1 MKDRIREI
9 QIIRNTE
16 GKNYYRNIKY
26 PEIPLSSEDIYVL
39 KTVGDRLDSLAY
51 QFYNDI
57 RLWWIIAVANPQ
69 KIRRDSYV
77 LRSNLE
83 IRIPRNIPEIL
94 DSFNDL
100 NR

>member
-39 KTVGDRLDSLAY
+39 TTVGDRLDSLAY

-69 KIRRDSYV
+69 KIR
-77 LRSNLE
+77 
-83 IRIPRNIPEIL
+83 
-94 DSFNDL
+94 
-100 NR
+100 

>member
-39 KTVGDRLDSLAY
+39 TTVGDRLDSLVY

>member
-1 MKDRIREI
+1 MKDRNREI

-39 KTVGDRLDSLAY
+39 TTVGDRLDSLAY

>member
-39 KTVGDRLDSLAY
+39 TTVGDRLDSLAY

-69 KIRRDSYV
+69 K
-77 LRSNLE
+77 LE
-83 IRIPRNIPEIL
+83 EIVMY
-94 DSFNDL
+94 
-100 NR
+100 

>member
-39 KTVGDRLDSLAY
+39 TTVGDRLDSLAY